1 MRASRRR
8 VLVAALLAC
17 ALACGGSSLRVTNIQ
32 IGRSVNADGTVADH
46 TPNFAPDDAI
56 HLSVFTSGV
65 GSGTIKVRWLYRGR
79 QLDETEKKVSY
90 TDVAAT
96 AFTLKTV
103 AGFPPGDYSAEV
115 FLNGQPAGSKTFR
128 VEAR

>member
-1 MRASRRR
+1 VPVVIM
-8 VLVAALLAC
+8 L
-17 ALACGGSSLRVTNIQ
+17 ALAGCGGSSLRVTNIQ
-32 IGRSVNADGTVADH
+32 IGRSVNADGTVGNH
-46 TPNFAPDDAI
+46 TPNFGPGDAI

-96 AFTLKTV
+96 PFTLKTV

-115 FLNGQPAGSKTFR
+115 FLDGQPAGTRTFR
-128 VEAR
+128 VEAQ